1 MDAYSGIVENQA
13 SGSLLQVVTGWE
25 SVCCR
30 FQRAQVYADSFA
42 FLAIVRICTFN
53 TYENLWVNPSGL
65 HAKLE
70 KETEESGTET
80 PTISNKAKGS
90 IFCVC
95 WDRTGQLLC
104 RGSLDGSMSIVST
117 YYDPTQPYACRS
129 DGIMLRIQ
137 DCPFDIT
144 SKDLFGYVFGDKCDV
159 VEAIAVNLSNT
170 AIAYAGIQYPSQRI
184 ECRSKQQRVCSGIHR
199 PHDEQASSQS
209 EGSA

>member
-1 MDAYSGIVENQA
+1 MSCI
-13 SGSLLQVVTGWE
+13 GS
-25 SVCCR
+25 R
-30 FQRAQVYADSFA
+30 
-42 FLAIVRICTFN
+42 IVRICTFN

-70 KETEESGTET
+70 KETEDTGTDT

-117 YYDPTQPYACRS
+117 YYDPTQPFALNI
-129 DGIMLRIQ
+129 GVIHRIQ
-137 DCPFDIT
+137 DCPFDIA

-170 AIAYAGIQYPSQRI
+170 AIAYAGSFIRRYLELDRI
-184 ECRSKQQRVCSGIHR
+184 SNVYVLEFTGHVMHKRVFLSEQLSSPDDFLSLPAIHKPAIRSRRRDGGWR
-199 PHDEQASSQS
+199 L
-209 EGSA
+209 